1 MSVPAETW
9 HRIIWGAAYGRIG
22 GPWAGEDQR
31 GEDQRVIMS
40 DMRDMN
46 ADQFGELATG
56 DPAPDFRLPASD
68 GHEIAL
74 SAYRG
79 TAHVVLFFVRAYG

>member
-1 MSVPAETW
+1 
-9 HRIIWGAAYGRIG
+9 
-22 GPWAGEDQR
+22 
-31 GEDQRVIMS
+31 MS

-46 ADQFGELATG
+46 ADQSGELAVG

-74 SAYRG
+74 SGYRG